1 MKLELQQGLKDP
13 EDVTREETD
22 TNHSLFKRRTEI
34 ILNKQHRVK

>member
-1 MKLELQQGLKDP
+1 MKLELQQGLK
-13 EDVTREETD
+13 DVTREETD